1 MKRSA
6 SDLVSN
12 NGDNSVRGDGTAAVN
27 ANAAAATASN
37 DAAAAILLACLSAA
51 NNAGAAGGTTTGTV
65 DYNSVAGGV
74 AAHSNV
80 AAGGGNLPQHLLLN
94 NAVAALPGVGGLI
107 NAALQ
112 QSQLQHRPTKKSN
125 VASHQSGSVLSVPF
139 VDNGCNPTARNVG
152 GFGLTFGVICD
163 EFYM

>member
-6 SDLVSN
+6 SDLVPN
-12 NGDNSVRGDGTAAVN
+12 NGDNSVGDDGTAAVN
-27 ANAAAATASN
+27 ANAAAAAASN

-112 QSQLQHRPTKKSN
+112 QSQLQHRPAKKSN
-125 VASHQSGSVLSVPF
+125 VTSHQSGSVLSVPF
-139 VDNGCNPTARNVG
+139 IDNGCNPTARKG
-152 GFGLTFGVICD
+152 TDSTLPL
-163 EFYM
+163 